1 MSRSVTLFLVGM
13 TVLYAQDIAPVLPYA
28 AQGKTVYIPILKS
41 VNLYEEVRIQKEDQN
56 ITKLGSAK

>member
-1 MSRSVTLFLVGM
+1 M